1 MAKDKQ
7 FGVRYSIDD
16 DQSKKRSMMVSVVST
31 KMDTS
36 LLLEFESK
44 RFSAIYIQGA
54 MLAALA
60 ALGFVA
66 SF

>member
-1 MAKDKQ
+1 
-7 FGVRYSIDD
+7 
-16 DQSKKRSMMVSVVST
+16 MMVSVVST

-36 LLLEFESK
+36 LLLEFEAK
-44 RFSAIYIQGA
+44 RFSAIFIQGA

-66 SF
+66 VL